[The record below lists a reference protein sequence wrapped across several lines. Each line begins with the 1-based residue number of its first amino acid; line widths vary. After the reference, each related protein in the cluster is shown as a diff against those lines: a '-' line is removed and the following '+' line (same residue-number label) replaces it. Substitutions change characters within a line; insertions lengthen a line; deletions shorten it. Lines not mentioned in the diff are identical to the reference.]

1 VFQVLKSFVLGLGLS
16 LTATTVAAQS
26 LDERVTHSASVNST
40 APTQSVNN
48 PDYCINIMA
57 SFPTENHEIRYQ
69 FFRLTEEVGR
79 DMTPNLREALNKYG
93 DKNVTEG
100 SSMLQAIEDIANPV
114 LRQAAPE
121 ITIANMVHVVDFA
134 SICEP
139 IITGQIDS
147 LTAYDSALKDVAFNA
162 VIVEDALFLR
172 QILSDALLRLGA
184 DKDPLYS
191 ASVSNYANALVKT
204 RDDVEFSSF
213 EAELG
218 DLEALYMDD
227 LDGRLKRSN
236 DLINEEMDREVL
248 GDSVALSDSMN
259 KAAKEKAKQ
268 RQLYTLIRI
277 LGGGG

>member
-1 VFQVLKSFVLGLGLS
+1 MFRAFTSLALFLGVSFA
-16 LTATTVAAQS
+16 ATSVAAQAS
-26 LDERVTHSASVNST
+26 NDRVMQGASV
-40 APTQSVNN
+40 AVTQSTKN
-48 PDYCINIMA
+48 PDYCINTMA

-69 FFRLTEEVGR
+69 FFRLTEEAGR
-79 DMTPNLREALNKYG
+79 DVTPNFRDALSKYG
-93 DKNVTEG
+93 DKKIAED

-121 ITIANMVHVVDFA
+121 ITIANMVHVIDFA
-134 SICEP
+134 TICEP
-139 IITGQIDS
+139 VITGQISS
-147 LTAYDSALKDVAFNA
+147 LEAYDSALKDVAFNA

-172 QILSDALLRLGA
+172 QILSDSLFRLGA
-184 DKDPLYS
+184 DEDPLYS
-191 ASVSNYANALVKT
+191 ASVRQYANALVTT
-204 RDDVEFSSF
+204 RDEVEFTSF

-236 DLINEEMDREVL
+236 DMINSEMDREVL

>member
-1 VFQVLKSFVLGLGLS
+1 MFRTLTSFALFLGVS
-16 LTATTVAAQS
+16 LVASSAAGQY
-26 LDERVTHSASVNST
+26 LDDNVTSTKNS
-40 APTQSVNN
+40 
-48 PDYCINIMA
+48 DFCINTMA

-69 FFRLTEEVGR
+69 FFRLTEETLR
-79 DMTPNLREALNKYG
+79 DMTPNLREALSKYE
-93 DKNVTEG
+93 DEKVAEDN
-100 SSMLQAIEDIANPV
+100 SMLQAIEDIANPV

-121 ITIANMVHVVDFA
+121 ITIANMVHVIDFA
-134 SICEP
+134 SICKP
-139 IITGQIDS
+139 IIAGQINS
-147 LTAYDSALKDVAFNA
+147 LEAYDSALKDVEFNT

-172 QILSDALLRLGA
+172 QILSDSLFRLGA
-184 DKDPLYS
+184 EKNPLYS
-191 ASVSNYANALVKT
+191 GSIKAYANALVKT

-218 DLEALYMDD
+218 DLEALYMND

-236 DLINEEMDREVL
+236 DMINEEMDREVL

-259 KAAKEKAKQ
+259 KAAKKKAKE

>member
-1 VFQVLKSFVLGLGLS
+1 VFQVLKPFVLGLGLS
-16 LTATTVAAQS
+16 LTATSVAAQS
-26 LDERVTHSASVNST
+26 LDERVTHDASVNS
-40 APTQSVNN
+40 ALIQSSKN
-48 PDYCINIMA
+48 PDYCINTMA

-69 FFRLTEEVGR
+69 FFRLTEEAGR
-79 DMTPNLREALNKYG
+79 DMTPNLRQALSKYG

-121 ITIANMVHVVDFA
+121 ITIANMVHVIDFA

-139 IITGQIDS
+139 IITGQINS
-147 LTAYDSALKDVAFNA
+147 LIAYDSALKDVAFNA

-191 ASVSNYANALVKT
+191 ASVSNYANALIKT
-204 RDDVEFSSF
+204 RDEAEFTSF
-213 EAELG
+213 EAELD

-236 DLINEEMDREVL
+236 DIINEEMDREIL
-248 GDSVALSDSMN
+248 GDSIALSDSMN
-259 KAAKEKAKQ
+259 KAEKEKAKQ

>member
-1 VFQVLKSFVLGLGLS
+1 MFRALTSLALVLGVS
-16 LTATTVAAQS
+16 LAATSAAGQS
-26 LDERVTHSASVNST
+26 LDDGVASTKS
-40 APTQSVNN
+40 S
-48 PDYCINIMA
+48 DFCINTMA

-69 FFRLTEEVGR
+69 FFRLTEETASDV
-79 DMTPNLREALNKYG
+79 TPNFREALRKYG
-93 DKNVTEG
+93 DEKVAED

-121 ITIANMVHVVDFA
+121 ITIANMVHVIDFA
-134 SICEP
+134 TICKP
-139 IITGQIDS
+139 IITGQINS
-147 LTAYDSALKDVAFNA
+147 LEAYDSALKDVEYNT

-172 QILSDALLRLGA
+172 QILSDSLFRLGA

-191 ASVSNYANALVKT
+191 ASVTAYANALVST

-213 EAELG
+213 EAELD

-236 DLINEEMDREVL
+236 DMINAEMDREVL

-259 KAAKEKAKQ
+259 KAAKKKAKE